1 MKGRME
7 NVLHHLRETG
17 VLFGTNKVSNLLSL
31 VSTTLVFLF
40 LGLILVG
47 WRASALW
54 IDRIRAEAEI
64 QVFLTADA
72 PADRY
77 ETIKTQ
83 LAAIPGVDQVA
94 AVSAEEAQ
102 DRMRA
107 LLGGEAGVLSHLE
120 RNPFRPFLEV
130 RIRLEAASAVV
141 DAAGRLAEV
150 ETVRDNREVLD
161 SLIRMER
168 ALRAA
173 GLVFGGAVALF
184 TLVLLSHI
192 TRVGVVHNRDQIRT
206 LRLLGAPEGHIAAPF
221 FLLGLLLG
229 AGGGLLAACVLNM
242 GIRGLLGAEAS
253 PIPFLPLPAQ
263 GALVSGLYA
272 VLGGAGAVLG
282 TLGTAS
288 GLVSARGRR
297 RGNDLP

>member
-107 LLGGEAGVLSHLE
+107 LLGGGGWGRGEVWGYAGVFSHVE
-120 RNPFRPFLEV
+120 GIRFRPY
-130 RIRLEAASAVV
+130 
-141 DAAGRLAEV
+141 
-150 ETVRDNREVLD
+150 
-161 SLIRMER
+161 
-168 ALRAA
+168 
-173 GLVFGGAVALF
+173 LV
-184 TLVLLSHI
+184 
-192 TRVGVVHNRDQIRT
+192 
-206 LRLLGAPEGHIAAPF
+206 
-221 FLLGLLLG
+221 
-229 AGGGLLAACVLNM
+229 
-242 GIRGLLGAEAS
+242 
-253 PIPFLPLPAQ
+253 
-263 GALVSGLYA
+263 
-272 VLGGAGAVLG
+272 
-282 TLGTAS
+282 
-288 GLVSARGRR
+288 
-297 RGNDLP
+297 